1 MAARS
6 ELRIADLKQRVPSRT
21 TLMNVK
27 IPASIGDAIDRI
39 AKELQ
44 LSKTEV
50 VVALLNEGLEVAADR
65 LKGLKAAKAA
75 SASDD

>member
-65 LKGLKAAKAA
+65 LRGLKAKAA
-75 SASDD
+75 SAND

>member
-65 LKGLKAAKAA
+65 LRGLKAAKAA
-75 SASDD
+75 SANDD

>member
-1 MAARS
+1 
-6 ELRIADLKQRVPSRT
+6 
-21 TLMNVK
+21 MNVK

-65 LKGLKAAKAA
+65 LRGLKAKAA
-75 SASDD
+75 ATSDD